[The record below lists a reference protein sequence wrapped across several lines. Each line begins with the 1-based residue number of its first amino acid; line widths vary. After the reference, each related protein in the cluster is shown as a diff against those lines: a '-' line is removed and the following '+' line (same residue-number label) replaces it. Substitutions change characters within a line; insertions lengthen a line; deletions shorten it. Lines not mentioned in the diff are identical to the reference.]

1 MKIKKIRDK
10 ANRKLALGNGHMLN
24 SSLNFSPV
32 FLLYGI
38 TEMNEENTVKAA
50 KQSRPGEL

>member
-10 ANRKLALGNGHMLN
+10 ANRKLALGNGRMLN

-38 TEMNEENTVKAA
+38 TEMNEESIVKAA